1 MSRFLDKT
9 ILVGF
14 LSLLVFTALAHGA
27 VEFWSVALCST
38 WVVVLLLLWVLKGVS
53 EKAWTIHVPTPA
65 WPLAAVI
72 VWGLMQNVANLSL
85 DSEATRR
92 AVLWLALLWI
102 AFVVAANVFTGRE
115 RWQTLCT
122 FFSFFGLALAFFA
135 LIQQATWNGRFY
147 WLRAPSGAEV
157 SMPFG
162 PFVHHGHYA
171 GYVDLLLPLPIAL
184 LILRSQRL
192 DKKLLYGFAAALMG
206 LSVIVSLARGGML
219 GLGAQLLFLAIMSGW
234 MARRR
239 REDWVES
246 TPRSMRKRVGA
257 VVAIG
262 AVILLGV
269 FWIGIEPVLDRIAQG
284 PLNGA
289 AQSELFFNNRGWIWR
304 DTWVMFRAHPL
315 TGVGLGAFATA
326 FPIYSQSDGSVTVS
340 AAHNDYLQILAESGL
355 IGGALAI
362 WFIVAVFQA
371 LSRSLRSHDPDAQAL
386 ALGTGA
392 GIVGMLVHSFFD
404 FNLQLPSHAL
414 LFLTMV
420 AVITRLGAKA
430 VVHNA
435 AAIAWEAHQPDYAEY
450 VVTSERLTEK
460 GTS

>member
-1 MSRFLDKT
+1 MNNFLDKT

-14 LSLLVFTALAHGA
+14 LLLLVFTALAHGA

-38 WVVVLLLLWVLKGVS
+38 GLVVILLLWVLKGVG
-53 EKAWTIHVPTPA
+53 EKTWTIHVPTPA
-65 WPLAAVI
+65 WAFAAVI
-72 VWGLMQNVANLSL
+72 VWGVIQNAANLSL
-85 DSEATRR
+85 DSEATQR
-92 AVLWLALLWI
+92 AIVWLVLLWLAFI
-102 AFVVAANVFTGRE
+102 VAANTFASRA
-115 RWQTLCT
+115 RWQTLGA
-122 FFSFFGLALAFFA
+122 FLSFFGLALAFFA

-157 SMPFG
+157 SAPFG

-171 GYVDLLLPLPIAL
+171 GYVDLLLPIPIAF
-184 LILRSQRL
+184 LITQSQRL
-192 DKKLLYGFAAALMG
+192 EKKLLYGFAATLMG

-234 MARRR
+234 LARQRR
-239 REDWVES
+239 NGWED
-246 TPRSMRKRVGA
+246 TPSPFMRRRVGA

-262 AVILLGV
+262 VIMLLGV
-269 FWIGIEPVLDRIAQG
+269 LWIGVEPVLDRIAQG
-284 PLNGA
+284 SLNGA
-289 AQSELFFNNRGWIWR
+289 VQAESFFNNRGWIWR
-304 DTWVMFRAHPL
+304 DTWAMFRAHPL

-326 FPIYSQSDGSVTVS
+326 FPIYSLNDGSVTVS

-355 IGGALAI
+355 VGGALAI
-362 WFIVAVFQA
+362 WFIVAMFQA
-371 LSRSLRSHDPDAQAL
+371 LSKALRSHDPNAQAL
-386 ALGTGA
+386 ALGAGA

-414 LFLTMV
+414 LFLTMI

-430 VVHNA
+430 TELA
-435 AAIAWEAHQPDYAEY
+435 AAIAEEVQPDYAEY
-450 VVTSERLTEK
+450 VMTSERLPEK